1 MSIINSNTSFLLL
14 LNWDG
19 IENVSKIKDSFKTCF
34 NEKQYFEIL
43 LLTSVKRPKENFNLP
58 SRTQVI
64 SSTDFSLFGKL
75 KSKKI
80 LPSENTFFDIVMIL
94 EEIPKKY
101 NQIISLLEGKRV
113 ISFGYELN
121 CVDINLVYSNPI
133 LIEKVKFAKDILTKI
148 SD

>member
-14 LNWDG
+14 VNWDG
-19 IENVSKIKDSFKTCF
+19 IEDVSKIKDSFKTCF

-58 SRTQVI
+58 SRAQVI
-64 SSTDFSLFGKL
+64 SSTDFSLFRKL

-94 EEIPKKY
+94 EEIPEKY
-101 NQIISLLEGKRV
+101 NQIISLLEGKHV

-121 CVDINLVYSNPI
+121 CVDINLVYSNPL